1 MTTIRVCVTDSK
13 KKITRTTTTQKPTQ
27 FDRGKEDKTPNH
39 MRFDTCVCVCVCVC
53 YSERVVDEVEK
64 GGKRQGFVP
73 AAALQCLPFLCA
85 PFEHLR
91 PSPLLPPYA
100 RVRETPS

>member
-39 MRFDTCVCVCVCVC
+39 MRFDTCVCVCVCVIAKGWLMKLKKG
-53 YSERVVDEVEK
+53 EK
-64 GGKRQGFVP
+64 DRD
-73 AAALQCLPFLCA
+73 LCLPPLSNVYPFYAPPLNTCA
-85 PFEHLR
+85 
-91 PSPLLPPYA
+91 LLPCFP
-100 RVRETPS
+100 PMPG